1 MKQKKRKKNRKGWT
15 NIAGVEKKL
24 KDPETEYKKAKD
36 ETTRSRIR
44 KLIDVYEKQV
54 KAINIK
60 AQQKNK
66 ESYKN
71 QNEQDRIT
79 PIYTVD
85 EEEQS
90 EYNETVMSDETRRT
104 VNSKIVTPTK
114 SKANNRIISSKINEE
129 NNNNRTAVLESLGKT
144 RSSSIKRTHNENNKE
159 KNKNCG
165 NDENDGNNKIYTK
178 MVTQD
183 DSTLMSEITMKNI
196 DENDH
201 ELTVNE

>member
-1 MKQKKRKKNRKGWT
+1 MDKYSGC
-15 NIAGVEKKL
+15 EKKL
-24 KDPETEYKKAKD
+24 KDLETEYKKVND
-36 ETTRSRIR
+36 ETIRSRIR

-129 NNNNRTAVLESLGKT
+129 NNNTVHYAPVKVT
-144 RSSSIKRTHNENNKE
+144 VCNN
-159 KNKNCG
+159 
-165 NDENDGNNKIYTK
+165 
-178 MVTQD
+178 
-183 DSTLMSEITMKNI
+183 
-196 DENDH
+196 
-201 ELTVNE
+201 